1 MLKCQAVFYMSRWL
15 SGFLWG
21 CFSPVG
27 FVSKV
32 HTPFL
37 LLHGKLSSFHKN
49 YGVKSSLKIKCRNN
63 RKAHM
68 KHCEV
73 PKLWNNFVIYN
84 YWYMV
89 AACLVVYQTI
99 WWPHLYTKIEDINF
113 PQTRG
118 KYTIQICSIFTYAF
132 FPESLGHSDPS
143 CHFDIDK
150 KTPTVC
156 IVEVYKQQEVL

>member
-1 MLKCQAVFYMSRWL
+1 MSSCILHESLTIWISLGVFFSSWICIQSPYTFSFTTWKTFIL
-15 SGFLWG
+15 SQKLWG
-21 CFSPVG
+21 
-27 FVSKV
+27 KIQ
-32 HTPFL
+32 
-37 LLHGKLSSFHKN
+37 
-49 YGVKSSLKIKCRNN
+49 LKIKCRNN

-68 KHCEV
+68 KHREV

-84 YWYMV
+84 YWHV
-89 AACLVVYQTI
+89 VVACLVVYQTI